1 MKCVAKVHVRVGF
14 YVKSVC
20 SSWCLCVYTWSGR
33 GHTHNIPF
41 SVRVCLREICGQGS
55 CSCWFLRGG
64 CVFFLVSV
72 CLHMVR
78 AREYMYIYALQCVG
92 VSARN
97 VW

>member
-33 GHTHNIPF
+33 GHTYNIPF

-55 CSCWFLRGG
+55 CLGFSIFGLFIRDSWVLCARY
-64 CVFFLVSV
+64 VFSLVS
-72 CLHMVR
+72 
-78 AREYMYIYALQCVG
+78 I
-92 VSARN
+92 
-97 VW
+97 